1 MANGNEN
8 KPIIRL
14 VGRGKQ
20 LAMLKECRDKLRD
33 KKTGSMIV
41 ISAES
46 GYGVS
51 SFLRFFEQENTSSM
65 SSPVV
70 AYAECQAPVGGFH
83 IGSLQPLYPFIR
95 MTESLADR
103 EKKSAEKRLVLNI
116 GVSLLSAM
124 PWVGD
129 VFFAAKEIARDVRD
143 YKREKKDADQIA
155 GPQGGVLSEMFDFI
169 TQYSQNRPFIL
180 LLDSMH
186 FADAQSVELLG
197 KLYDAI
203 KTIPLMVVIG
213 YSPTGV
219 KTVISPL
226 LQFLKRFKPD
236 GKYYF
241 QAELTVFTP
250 AELSDC
256 CAIYLPDYGRNPQ
269 FERWLAER
277 TSGIPSLVVEYL
289 RYFQQYPPF
298 AGDGSMRED
307 AAASDILPPSIHA
320 AFSKL
325 VEQLSDDDRT
335 VLALCSVE
343 GMESTVSV
351 MSSLM
356 NVDALTTVRKLRSL
370 QRRTG
375 IIRSTGSKRRY
386 GIKTTVYEFTQEF
399 YYQFF
404 RDSLEY
410 EENVALHRQVASLLD
425 KALQDI
431 EDPAERL
438 NLMPY
443 LAAHNSEAGDEAAAK
458 EVLVETAKSAKAV
471 GDEILAQEVLAQ
483 YVTIFGEPLSIIKN
497 NGSANGDDKNE
508 IDTEGILDNSS
519 NAPDDAI
526 ASDDVP
532 MDFPA
537 MQREIIGFLING
549 EYSEA
554 ADKSRHYADVYK
566 QRLLPEER
574 SILFILDAR
583 AHTELGE
590 NDEAEKLCRKGLDV
604 LRSFPDAPAE
614 CLAYNTLALI
624 RLQHNDPDAAWNEL
638 RRAAKIASSIG
649 QEYQLL
655 TVSNIGNLLKKLNP
669 KKSLPYLALAKRMCR
684 SLNFRVFMEEYLL

>member
-1 MANGNEN
+1 MANGNES
-8 KPIIRL
+8 KPIRL

-20 LAMLKECRDKLRD
+20 LALLKECRDKLRD
-33 KKTGSMIV
+33 KKAGSMIT

-51 SFLRFFEQENTSSM
+51 SFLRFFEQENASAI
-65 SSPVV
+65 SSPVI

-83 IGSLQPLYPFIR
+83 IGSLQSLYPFLR
-95 MTESLADR
+95 VAETLADR

-143 YKREKKDADQIA
+143 YKREKKDADQMA
-155 GPQGGVLSEMFDFI
+155 GPQGGVISEMFDFI
-169 TQYSQNRPFIL
+169 IQYAQNRPLVL
-180 LLDSMH
+180 LLDSTH
-186 FADAQSVELLG
+186 FADAQSVELLS
-197 KLYDAI
+197 KLYDAVQ
-203 KTIPLMVVIG
+203 TLPLMVVVG

-219 KTVISPL
+219 ETAVSPL
-226 LQFLKRFKPD
+226 LQILKRFKAD
-236 GKYYF
+236 DKRYF
-241 QAELTVFTP
+241 HTELTVFSP
-250 AELSDC
+250 AELGDC
-256 CAIYLPDYGRNPQ
+256 CAMYLPDYGRNPQ

-325 VEQLSDDDRT
+325 VEKLSDDDRT
-335 VLALCSVE
+335 ILALCSVE
-343 GMESTVSV
+343 GMEPTVNI
-351 MSSLM
+351 MSALM

-375 IIRSTGSKRRY
+375 IIRSLGSKRRY
-386 GIKTTVYEFTQEF
+386 GVKTTVYEFTQEF

-404 RDSLEY
+404 RNSLEY
-410 EENVALHRQVASLLD
+410 EESVALHRQVASLLD
-425 KALQDI
+425 KTLQDI
-431 EDPAERL
+431 ENPAERL
-438 NLMPY
+438 NIMPY
-443 LAAHNSEAGDEAAAK
+443 LVAHNSEADDASATKEILIEA
-458 EVLVETAKSAKAV
+458 AKSAEAA
-471 GDEILAQEVLAQ
+471 GDDALAQEVFAR
-483 YVTIFGEPLSIIKN
+483 YATIFGESAIAKIK
-497 NGSANGDDKNE
+497 SEETEKGDSE
-508 IDTEGILDNSS
+508 IATERILDNSS

-526 ASDDVP
+526 TGDDIP

-537 MQREIIGFLING
+537 IQREIIGYITSG
-549 EYSEA
+549 TYSEA
-554 ADKSRHYADVYK
+554 ADKSRHYADIYK
-566 QRLLPEER
+566 QRLLSEER
-574 SILFILDAR
+574 AVLFVLGTR

-590 NDEAEKLCRKGLDV
+590 NDEAEKLCRKALDI

-614 CLAYNTLALI
+614 CLAYNALALI
-624 RLQHNDPDAAWNEL
+624 RLQRNETDAAWNEL

-655 TVSNIGNLLKKLNP
+655 TVSNIGNLLRKLNP
-669 KKSLPYLALAKRMCR
+669 KKSIPYLALAKRMCR